1 MASTG
6 TVEVA
11 DNMAK
16 SHGVGGLGR
25 AVAIMGASLFAYGV
39 VWIVKF
45 VIFNRLVFA
54 SPSVAAPPPASET
67 VTATAGRAA
76 TAAPAG
82 EPAPVTPVTPVA
94 ARPVEPAWEGP
105 ARAGR

>member
-1 MASTG
+1 
-6 TVEVA
+6 
-11 DNMAK
+11 
-16 SHGVGGLGR
+16 
-25 AVAIMGASLFAYGV
+25 
-39 VWIVKF
+39 VKF

-82 EPAPVTPVTPVA
+82 EPAPVTPVA